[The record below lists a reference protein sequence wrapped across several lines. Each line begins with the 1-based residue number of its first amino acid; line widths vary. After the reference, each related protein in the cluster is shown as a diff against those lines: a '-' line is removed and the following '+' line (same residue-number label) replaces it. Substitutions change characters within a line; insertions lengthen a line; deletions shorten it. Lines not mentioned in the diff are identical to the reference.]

1 MCQCLS
7 RVFDMWQYAKKPL
20 HRRSKKQLDAM
31 EKAQREGKARV
42 RYREVRTE
50 NAQSRAILHS
60 VAHQAQMRA
69 SHMSGKARL
78 RRCIYRGSYESGVDK
93 ENEHA

>member
-1 MCQCLS
+1 
-7 RVFDMWQYAKKPL
+7 MWQYAKKPL

-50 NAQSRAILHS
+50 NAQSRAILQCHS
-60 VAHQAQMRA
+60 VAHQAQIRA
-69 SHMSGKARL
+69 SRMSGKARL
-78 RRCIYRGSYESGVDK
+78 RRCSYRRSYESSVDK